1 MQIARFA
8 YENGSIGFGIVDDD
22 ELVVLSA
29 DPMFAGFD
37 TTGERVPLADAR
49 LLAPVIPRSKVI
61 GIGRNYRDHAAEL
74 GNEVPEEPLVFLKP
88 NTAVIGPEDTI
99 PYPHQTENLHFE
111 GEVALVIGKVA
122 RNVPADDAL
131 DVIFGITAA
140 NDVTMRDRQ
149 RSDGQWTRAKG
160 FDASCPLGPV
170 IQTEFDGDAI
180 RVQTRLNGQTVQD
193 GTTADLVFDFGALIE
208 YVSSFMTLLPGDVV
222 LTGTPAGVGPMVGGQ
237 TVEVEVEGVG
247 TLTNR
252 VVDQRS

>member
-1 MQIARFA
+1 MQIARFSLEGGA
-8 YENGSIGFGIVDDD
+8 IGFGIVDED
-22 ELVVLSA
+22 ELVVLSG

-37 TTGERVPLADAR
+37 TTGDRVELGDVR
-49 LLAPVIPRSKVI
+49 LLAPVIPRSKVV

-88 NTAVIGPEDTI
+88 NTAVIGPEDAI
-99 PYPHQTENLHFE
+99 PYPAQTEDLHFE

-122 RNVPADDAL
+122 RNVTSAAAG
-131 DVIFGITAA
+131 DVVFGITAA

-149 RSDGQWTRAKG
+149 RSDRQWARAKG

-170 IQTEFDGDAI
+170 IQTEFDPESI
-180 RVQTRLNGQTVQD
+180 RVQTRLDGKTVQD
-193 GTTADLVFDFGALIE
+193 GTTADLVFDFGTLIE
-208 YVSSFMTLLPGDVV
+208 YVTSFMTLLPGDVI
-222 LTGTPAGVGPMVGGQ
+222 LTGTPAGVGPMEPGQ

-252 VVDQRS
+252 IVSQQP

>member
-1 MQIARFA
+1 MQIARFSREGGA
-8 YENGSIGFGIVDDD
+8 IGFGIVDGD

-37 TTGERVPLADAR
+37 TTGERVSLTDVR

-88 NTAVIGPEDTI
+88 NTAVIGPEDAI
-99 PYPHQTENLHFE
+99 PYPEQTENLHFE

-122 RNVPADDAL
+122 RNVRAADAL
-131 DVIFGITAA
+131 DKIFGITAA

-149 RSDGQWTRAKG
+149 RSDKQWTRAKG

-180 RVQTRLNGQTVQD
+180 RVQTRLDGKTVQD
-193 GTTADLVFDFGALIE
+193 GTTADLVFGFGALIE

-222 LTGTPAGVGPMVGGQ
+222 LTGTPAGVGPMVVGQ